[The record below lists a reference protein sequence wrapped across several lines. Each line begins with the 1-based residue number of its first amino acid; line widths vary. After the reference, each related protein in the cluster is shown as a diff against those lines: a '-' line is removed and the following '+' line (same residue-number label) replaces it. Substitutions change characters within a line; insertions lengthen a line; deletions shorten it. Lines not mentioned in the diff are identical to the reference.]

1 MTTSGRL
8 AMVAGLLAVSA
19 CGSTTSGSVQSEPA
33 PEGMT
38 AAEIEALFEERT
50 ASARMR
56 FTEADVAFVSDMI
69 GHHAQ
74 ALAMAALVPDRSKN
88 QSIRTLAARVIN
100 AQRDEIA
107 TMETWLR
114 DRGQRVPDVRIEGLT
129 VIVDGSDHVHHMP
142 GMVPPERM
150 QELGRASG
158 AEFDRLFLTLMI
170 QHHRGAVTM
179 VESLFATDGAA
190 QDAEVFRIASDMQ
203 VDQRTEVARMQSM
216 LVTLPGF
223 DATP

>member
-1 MTTSGRL
+1 
-8 AMVAGLLAVSA
+8 MVAGLLAVSA